1 LNPFGDF
8 WRVRGVRIGGT
19 RSGIF
24 LSVLPADL
32 DRLRALVR
40 DRNAAQ
46 KHVWRAWIAL
56 LSAEGAATNAIVHE
70 TGKSKTRV
78 WRWQE
83 RSTAEDFEGLLGDK
97 TRPSGIKK
105 LDPAFAQRVVALT
118 MEPPLAEA
126 SHWTGAAMADAVG
139 ASAGSSVQ
147 RIWRAN
153 GPSAPSRVLV
163 DGWREEQV
171 DEVEQGLRGTGD
183 A

>member
-1 LNPFGDF
+1 M
-8 WRVRGVRIGGT
+8 
-19 RSGIF
+19 
-24 LSVLPADL
+24 
-32 DRLRALVR
+32 
-40 DRNAAQ
+40 
-46 KHVWRAWIAL
+46 IAL
-56 LSAEGAATNAIVHE
+56 LSAEGAATNAIMHE
-70 TGKSKTRV
+70 TGQSKTRV

-126 SHWTGAAMADAVG
+126 SHWRGAAMADAAARQRLFG
-139 ASAGSSVQ
+139 AA
-147 RIWRAN
+147 RAPM
-153 GPSAPSRVLV
+153 GFSPIACACRWLAR
-163 DGWREEQV
+163 GAV